1 MSGMPIIMNDKI
13 AISVV
18 VPVYNGA
25 LMVEPLCSRLLP
37 VCRKFGRFEI
47 VFVDDGSPDNSS
59 EAVRR
64 LQQEVAEVC
73 LVELSRNFGQHNAT
87 LAGLAQARGQVV
99 VTLDQDLQH
108 PPEEIDRL
116 VAKLEEGFDV
126 VYGLPEV
133 RPHNALRNLSSDFS
147 KWIASRILK
156 TSLNGNFSSFR
167 VMRLW
172 VVKEVSKFNSA
183 YSYLDGFISWTTAN
197 VGGVIVP
204 NPKSDFESRY
214 TYFRLVNHGLN
225 LVVNFSIRP
234 LQFASLVGVFSAL
247 FGLVAAIFVII
258 NKLFFDVPVQGWA
271 SLMVVLLV
279 VGGVQI
285 AFLGLLGE
293 YIGRILMNSNQAP
306 NYVVRNLQRG
316 RSSHSE

>member
-1 MSGMPIIMNDKI
+1 MNDEIK
-13 AISVV
+13 ISVV

-25 LMVEPLCSRLLP
+25 RMVESLCDRLVP
-37 VCRKFGRFEI
+37 VCREYGGFEI
-47 VFVDDGSPDNSS
+47 ILVDDGSRDNSS
-59 EAVRR
+59 EAIRQV
-64 LQQEVAEVC
+64 QQKIAQVC

-87 LAGLAQARGQVV
+87 LAGLAHARGEIV

-108 PPEEIDRL
+108 PPEEIGRL

-126 VYGLPEV
+126 VYGLPEI

-147 KWIASRILK
+147 KWIASKILK
-156 TSLNGNFSSFR
+156 TSLNGNCSSFR
-167 VMRLW
+167 MMRRW
-172 VVKEVSKFNSA
+172 VVREVTKFNAA

-214 TYFRLVNHGLN
+214 TYFKLVNHGLN
-225 LVVNFSIRP
+225 LMVNFSIRP
-234 LQFASLVGVFSAL
+234 LQIASLVGVFSAL
-247 FGLVAAIFVII
+247 FGLFAALFVIV

-279 VGGVQI
+279 VGGLQM
-285 AFLGLLGE
+285 AFLGLIGE

-306 NYVVRNLQRG
+306 NYVVRTLQRG
-316 RSSHSE
+316 GVDHGE